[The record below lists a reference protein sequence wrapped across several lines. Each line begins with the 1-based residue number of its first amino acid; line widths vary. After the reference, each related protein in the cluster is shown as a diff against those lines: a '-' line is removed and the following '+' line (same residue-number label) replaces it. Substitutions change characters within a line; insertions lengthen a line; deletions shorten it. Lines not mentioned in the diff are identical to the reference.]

1 METDALNLILLGVGL
16 LLVVVFIIQR
26 NTSDYRD
33 FLQSFH
39 AEEDL
44 TQSEHSGRVVEQV

>member
-16 LLVVVFIIQR
+16 LFLLVFIIQR
-26 NTSDYRD
+26 NISDYRD
-33 FLQSFH
+33 YLKSYH

-44 TQSEHSGRVVEQV
+44 TQSEHSGRVAEQM